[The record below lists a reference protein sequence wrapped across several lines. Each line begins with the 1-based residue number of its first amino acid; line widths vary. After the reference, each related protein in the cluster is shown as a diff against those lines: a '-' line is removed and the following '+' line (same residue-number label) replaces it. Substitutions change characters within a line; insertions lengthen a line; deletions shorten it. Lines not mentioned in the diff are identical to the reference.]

1 MNGLAGADAA
11 LGMAVGARIALIALV
26 LGPAAVLGFCAR
38 RLSVGAAARRVRR
51 DPGPELAH
59 ALHERAAHSAT
70 ADEPLA
76 RDRSPGLSRVDK
88 DAS

>member
-1 MNGLAGADAA
+1 VNGLLGTDAA
-11 LGMAVGARIALIALV
+11 VAMAVGARIARIALV

-51 DPGPELAH
+51 DPGSDLAH
-59 ALHERAAHSAT
+59 ALHDRAAQSAT

-76 RDRSPGLSRVDK
+76 RDRAPGLSRVEN